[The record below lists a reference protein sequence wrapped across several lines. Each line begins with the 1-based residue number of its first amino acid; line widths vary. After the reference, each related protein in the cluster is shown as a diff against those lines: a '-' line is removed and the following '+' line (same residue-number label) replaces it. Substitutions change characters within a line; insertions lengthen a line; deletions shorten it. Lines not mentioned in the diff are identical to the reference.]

1 MIVSNKCGFD
11 IPSFD
16 KGREQSRVHRCG
28 AYYSCFSPTTIEGF
42 VNTALYSGI
51 GMWKK
56 ASAGVTG
63 GDIRVL
69 AKNSA
74 DCKGSTTNS

>member
-1 MIVSNKCGFD
+1 
-11 IPSFD
+11 
-16 KGREQSRVHRCG
+16 
-28 AYYSCFSPTTIEGF
+28 
-42 VNTALYSGI
+42 
-51 GMWKK
+51 MWKK